1 MTEARAVMPTEQPP
15 KDHIPY
21 PGPRE
26 GRRKE
31 ARKNTDPE
39 RAVSAVVQAI
49 AIQGEAARVGAARQ
63 DRRKAI
69 REWIIVVLLGLTII
83 FLGLLMGGMFW
94 QIQEMIA
101 LYGPIRDQSEAAK
114 KTAAAAASVA
124 EAADHSVMAVHRAW
138 IAPRLAYLLAEP
150 VVGKP
155 LEMRIEYRNTGYE
168 PADGVIG
175 EFKALAIPPSELGE
189 GSKARSKT
197 RAFAEQ
203 CLGSGQWSGGSVVY
217 PTFDSVRA
225 YVVGFQLP
233 DDLVDDDVARG
244 EKLIVVQYCFRYRTF
259 DIPRHSLVCY
269 SYRKGVSPRY
279 GLDLC
284 DFEQRAN

>member
-1 MTEARAVMPTEQPP
+1 
-15 KDHIPY
+15 
-21 PGPRE
+21 
-26 GRRKE
+26 
-31 ARKNTDPE
+31 
-39 RAVSAVVQAI
+39 
-49 AIQGEAARVGAARQ
+49 
-63 DRRKAI
+63 
-69 REWIIVVLLGLTII
+69 
-83 FLGLLMGGMFW
+83 
-94 QIQEMIA
+94 
-101 LYGPIRDQSEAAK
+101 
-114 KTAAAAASVA
+114 
-124 EAADHSVMAVHRAW
+124 
-138 IAPRLAYLLAEP
+138 
-150 VVGKP
+150 
-155 LEMRIEYRNTGYE
+155 MRIEYRNTGYE

-189 GSKARSKT
+189 ASKARSKT